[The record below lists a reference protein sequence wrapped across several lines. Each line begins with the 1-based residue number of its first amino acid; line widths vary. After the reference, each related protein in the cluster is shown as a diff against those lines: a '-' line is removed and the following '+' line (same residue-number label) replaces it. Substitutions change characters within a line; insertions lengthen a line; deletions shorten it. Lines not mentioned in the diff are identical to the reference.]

1 MKSIPRCQIKHP
13 RSPKPYGVA
22 LTMTDNRMTS
32 SSRNQKH
39 VLEEGRPPLM
49 PVVAFPQMQNRDAL
63 KVPRYF
69 FSEPERKDQRPHYL
83 EMDDE
88 DKFELMNVTV
98 VVYSLNGILC
108 EKQPTKKRRQKLG
121 NRGDASYRRGDS
133 SVSKSTVGGST
144 ISSLGVSTA
153 SDESFMENPIA
164 PTTAVVSFRKNA
176 FSSHTSLETFLPS
189 VPLSLP
195 SSTIGNKARYGAS
208 WPSEQSELVKDNT
221 NIARSSFKLTR
232 CMQQEAFVPGETR
245 ATAAGAVSNYVH
257 ETLELRINL
266 SRGTELV
273 PLGSA
278 AIVISGDEEGEVQ
291 MHVPTQAIK
300 NKPKTTKLGRRF
312 KSKPKGNKYGYFM
325 SDPSRRYYL
334 DDNATLRVGI
344 QVIPQTAVK
353 IAEEREKQD
362 LDLKKMLERISDEN
376 LDRGDHR
383 DMRRISVEN
392 MKAAMSQMRPR
403 APPTPPN
410 SMLPFLC
417 GTMMC
422 APSRP
427 ISEPK
432 VNDIPIE
439 IVHTRTDIR
448 YQYGVTSI
456 MSSVSESTDGSND
469 SEPEV
474 EPKQAPPRK
483 SGRKAHFFY

>member
-1 MKSIPRCQIKHP
+1 M
-13 RSPKPYGVA
+13 PKPYGPA
-22 LTMTDNRMTS
+22 LTMTDNRLTTCS
-32 SSRNQKH
+32 NKKY
-39 VLEEGRPPLM
+39 EEEKGRPPLM
-49 PVVAFPQMQNRDAL
+49 PVVAFPQMHQRDAH
-63 KVPRYF
+63 KAPRFF
-69 FSEPERKDQRPHYL
+69 FSEPEREDKRPQYL

-88 DKFELMNVTV
+88 DKFDLMNLTV
-98 VVYSLNGILC
+98 VVYSINGIIC
-108 EKQPTKKRRQKLG
+108 EKQSTKKRRQKLG
-121 NRGDASYRRGDS
+121 KRGDASYRRGDS

-153 SDESFMENPIA
+153 SDESFIENPNA

-189 VPLSLP
+189 LPLSLP
-195 SSTIGNKARYGAS
+195 SSTIGNKTRYGAS
-208 WPSEQSELVKDNT
+208 WPSEQSELLQDNA

-232 CMQQEAFVPGETR
+232 CMQQETFIPGETR

-257 ETLELRINL
+257 ETLEIRINL

-278 AIVISGDEEGEVQ
+278 SIVITGDEEGEVQ
-291 MHVPTQAIK
+291 MHVPTNPIE
-300 NKPKTTKLGRRF
+300 NKPKTKKLGSRF
-312 KSKPKGNKYGYFM
+312 KSKSKGNKYGYFT

-334 DDNATLRVGI
+334 DENATLRVGV
-344 QVIPQTAVK
+344 QVIPQAAVK

-362 LDLKKMLERISDEN
+362 FDLIKMLERISDEN
-376 LDRGDHR
+376 LDRGDQR
-383 DMRRISVEN
+383 DMRRVSVGN
-392 MKAAMSQMRPR
+392 MKATMSPKRSR

-439 IVHTRTDIR
+439 IIHTRTDIG

-474 EPKQAPPRK
+474 EPKQAPPGK